1 MLKYLIKRQKL
12 IMMNQKMDYKDCE
25 EIIRIIDKIK
35 ENEDKAKTDIK
46 LIDEKLTLLYG
57 HIIYSNIKNKLL
69 TKILGINLQ
78 DELRELKRYISRL
91 YSYIIICN
99 EKNIKELEKE
109 LEALYF
115 KSLFKKS
122 NDESKDE

>member
-57 HIIYSNIKNKLL
+57 YIKYSKIKNKLL

-78 DELRELKRYISRL
+78 NELEELKRYISEL

-109 LEALYF
+109 LENLYF

-122 NDESKDE
+122 NDESF

>member
-1 MLKYLIKRQKL
+1 
-12 IMMNQKMDYKDCE
+12 MDRKDYE
-25 EIIRIIDKIK
+25 EIIRIIGKIK
-35 ENEDKAKTDIK
+35 EDEDKAKTDIK

-57 HIIYSNIKNKLL
+57 YIKYSKIKNKLL

-78 DELRELKRYISRL
+78 NELEELKRYISEL

-109 LEALYF
+109 LENLYF
-115 KSLFKKS
+115 KSLFKKF
-122 NDESKDE
+122 NDELKNG